1 MKPAFRKIGSAFM
14 AMAMIVSLS
23 PVTGSMILADESE
36 TAAPAATETEETE
49 ASKEPEETEETAAEK
64 PEETA
69 APKETEVPEAP
80 KETEKTVS
88 EKANKPE
95 QSASRKA
102 KHGPA
107 QGSRKI
113 EASINGDGVLKWKDM
128 VPENV
133 KDPED
138 DYVSYY
144 VYLSGV
150 CIYTLDPDKN
160 DATKEFTLDLKPHVN
175 NLIKTGEIERSKD
188 NTYPVWIIAELDYS
202 DIYASYSGILTY
214 DSTQTIVNTTQMI
227 SAGINDGVL
236 TWKSVMG
243 LETYMIYI
251 NEFGCVI
258 FTDRRSF
265 PIDKEIDFLIRT
277 GYIKNVDTYNIRLV
291 GYNAADK
298 AKATWNYSYKHTSKA
313 SPNDPIGNVTG
324 LKIENGIMSWDK
336 YEGADGYHIE
346 VYSGGKLLDYYFVES
361 TSTDINNYVAE
372 NVYDKDMD
380 LTTTRFTIKVSALEL
395 SSEDSY
401 GIYESKKLT
410 IAADSIKDHLIE
422 VAPNPMSVTGKKA
435 TVKKKKLRRK
445 KQTLSASKVFAGL
458 GTARGGKIFTKLSGS
473 KKISINK
480 TTGKITIKKNGLK
493 KKKTYKIKVRV
504 QAKGNAGYAPSA
516 PQTVIV
522 RIKLK

>member
-1 MKPAFRKIGSAFM
+1 MKPALRKIGSAFM

-23 PVTGSMILADESE
+23 PVTGGMILADESE
-36 TAAPAATETEETE
+36 TAAPAVTETEETE

-69 APKETEVPEAP
+69 APKETE
-80 KETEKTVS
+80 KTVS

-95 QSASRKA
+95 QSTSRKA

-107 QGSRKI
+107 QVSRKI
-113 EASINGDGVLKWKDM
+113 EASLNGDGVLKWKDM

-160 DATKEFTLDLKPHVN
+160 DATKEFTLDLRPHVN

-214 DSTQTIVNTTQMI
+214 DSTQTMVNTTQMI

-258 FTDRRSF
+258 FTERRSF

-361 TSTDINNYVAE
+361 TSTDINNYVAV
-372 NVYDKDMD
+372 NIYDKDMD
-380 LTTTRFTIKVSALEL
+380 LTTTRFTFKVSALEL

-516 PQTVIV
+516 PQIVIV